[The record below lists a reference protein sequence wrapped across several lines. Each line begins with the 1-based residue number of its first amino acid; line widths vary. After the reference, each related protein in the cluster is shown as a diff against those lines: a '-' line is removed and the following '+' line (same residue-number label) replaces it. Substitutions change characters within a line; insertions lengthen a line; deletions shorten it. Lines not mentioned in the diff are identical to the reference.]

1 MALNVNMATSMDP
14 SMSWKKT
21 IQMRVR
27 RRNERESLPF
37 KSLIETHIKL
47 SNQIEA
53 SRSQNVQLQV
63 QVERLQQE
71 NTELQSKGLSSPGP
85 VENLGKGSAAYRQL
99 EQKCFKLNEELT
111 DVHRKKGENAQQLI
125 DLTAVLKT
133 KETELQKNEESLNE
147 ALIRVGAYED
157 EIRNLETAVL
167 ELRKTNENLKD
178 ELQNMTLLCTK
189 NEEAL
194 YKLQAEN
201 AELVTRVMDEKGRDA
216 DRLNSTNAIIQ
227 EVLNDKL
234 KKELEE
240 AASEKPTPKS
250 EPRSSAA
257 ATAPENKIF
266 RRSPSWMMK
275 FGPGSMSASTLPRGP
290 ILPPPIS
297 YVMSVPDKNIAQ
309 FEAHDGEVHTVKF
322 CPSGTFF
329 ATGGADRQLKLW
341 EFLNNSC
348 QNRGVL
354 LGSNLAV
361 TCIDF
366 DDQEQLILGAA
377 NDCAIRIWGT
387 HDHRL
392 RQTLTGHS
400 NKVLAAKFLSDP
412 NKFVSGSHDRTLKI
426 WDLKSRACTRT
437 MFAGSMCNDLVT
449 SDGAGTNIISGHVDK
464 KIRFWDARSN
474 ARTKEIQLNG
484 KVTSLDLS
492 PDRQFLL
499 SCTREDTLKIV
510 DLRMYQVVTSCS
522 AEGFNVGCD
531 YTRAAFSPDGEY
543 VTAGSQD
550 GSIFY
555 WKAKNGEI
563 EKQIKDHKGPV
574 ICVSW
579 HPSGRQLISCDRAKN
594 VILWADF

>member
-1 MALNVNMATSMDP
+1 MALKINMATSMDP

-21 IQMRVR
+21 IQMRIR
-27 RRNERESLPF
+27 RRNEKESIPF
-37 KSLIETHIKL
+37 KALFETHL
-47 SNQIEA
+47 RLANQIEA
-53 SRSQNVQLQV
+53 SRSQNVQLHV

-71 NTELQSKGLSSPGP
+71 NTDLQSKGLSSPGP
-85 VENLGKGSAAYRQL
+85 VENVGKGSAAYRQL

-125 DLTAVLKT
+125 DLTALLKT
-133 KETELQKNEESLNE
+133 KESELQKNEESLNE

-157 EIRNLETAVL
+157 EIRNLEMAVL
-167 ELRKTNENLKD
+167 ELRKTNEDLRD
-178 ELQNMTLLCTK
+178 ELQNMTLLCSK
-189 NEEAL
+189 NEESL
-194 YKLQAEN
+194 YRLQAEN

-216 DRLNSTNAIIQ
+216 DILNSTNAIIQ
-227 EVLNDKL
+227 EVLNDKM
-234 KKELEE
+234 KKALEE
-240 AASEKPTPKS
+240 AASETPTPMPEPKS
-250 EPRSSAA
+250 SIGEGR
-257 ATAPENKIF
+257 KLL
-266 RRSPSWMMK
+266 RSPSWMSK
-275 FGPGSMSASTLPRGP
+275 FGPGSMSASTLSRAPS
-290 ILPPPIS
+290 LPPPVS
-297 YVMSVPDKNIAQ
+297 FVMSVPDKNIAQ

-322 CPSGTFF
+322 CPSGAFF
-329 ATGGADRQLKLW
+329 ATGGADRKLKLW

-348 QNRGVL
+348 QNSAVL
-354 LGSNLAV
+354 FGSNLAV

-366 DDQEQLILGAA
+366 DDQENLILGAA
-377 NDCAIRIWGT
+377 NDCTIRIWGT

-426 WDLKSRACTRT
+426 WDLRSRACTRT

-474 ARTKEIQLNG
+474 ARTKEILLNG

-492 PDRQFLL
+492 PDRQSLL
-499 SCTREDTLKIV
+499 ACTRDDALKIV
-510 DLRMYQVVTSCS
+510 DLRTNQVITSCS
-522 AEGFNVGCD
+522 AEGFKVACD

-555 WKAKNGEI
+555 WKAKNGEM

-579 HPSGRQLISCDRAKN
+579 HPSCRQLISCDRAKN